1 MEISF
6 WGYTGCWEVAYTEQQ
21 LFVEARGNVLFC
33 KGTPVMP
40 STYTAGRAQQ
50 ATSPS
55 TQHTKICISNN
66 LSFTQT
72 L

>member
-6 WGYTGCWEVAYTEQQ
+6 WGYTGCREMANKQQ
-21 LFVEARGNVLFC
+21 QRFVEARGNALFH

-40 STYTAGRAQQ
+40 SIPTAARAQQ
-50 ATSPS
+50 ATFPS
-55 TQHTKICISNN
+55 TQLKKVCVSNN